1 MVCLSL
7 GNLKSQFVPYISREN
22 FKPRRGASHAY
33 IRQESIA
40 LKRLRKFVV
49 GLIAALTLTTGSMGT
64 LTPTVTAHA
73 ATTSTSSTVNL
84 KAKAGIAVDAK
95 TGQILYEK
103 NGSQALPVA
112 SMTKLLS
119 IYLVLQAVH
128 DGQLKWDQKITI
140 SKPIAKIAQ
149 DTNLSNVPLRAG
161 HSYTVKSLYQASLI
175 YSANGAIEALGGA
188 VAGSPHAFVTKMRA
202 QAKKLGMTNAKI
214 YNACGLTNKQ
224 VGSLGYS
231 NVAGSTEN
239 AWSAED
245 QAKLSVA
252 LLNKYPEVL
261 QTTKIAK
268 LWFEKGT
275 KDATKMDN
283 WNWMLKGLSAAYT
296 KLHVDGLKTG
306 TSDAAGANFTGTANN
321 DNHRIVTV
329 VLHAAHKS
337 ETDQSRFQQTQK
349 MMSYVYNNYKT
360 VTYKAGSQITGA
372 KSVTT
377 HDAKAKTAKTALAND
392 VQLWIKTDQV
402 ASNITAK
409 PQLKAGMV
417 QKGALE
423 APVSKNQQ
431 IGTAN
436 LSLKGDQLGFLGNTK
451 TVKVPLKVTQAVEK
465 ANVFVR
471 LWRSIVAL
479 F

>member
-1 MVCLSL
+1 M
-7 GNLKSQFVPYISREN
+7 
-22 FKPRRGASHAY
+22 
-33 IRQESIA
+33 
-40 LKRLRKFVV
+40 KRLRKFIV
-49 GLIAALTLTTGSMGT
+49 GLIAAVTLTTGGLSAA
-64 LTPTVTAHA
+64 TPAVTAHA
-73 ATTSTSSTVNL
+73 ATSTSSTVNL

-128 DGQLKWDQKITI
+128 SGKLKWDQKVTI
-140 SKPIAKIAQ
+140 SKDIAKIAKN
-149 DTNLSNVPLRAG
+149 TNLSNVPLRAG
-161 HSYTVKSLYQASLI
+161 HSYTVKALYQASLI
-175 YSANGAIEALGGA
+175 YSANGAVEALGSA
-188 VAGSPHAFVTKMRA
+188 VAGSPHAFVTQMRA
-202 QAKKLGMTNAKI
+202 TAKKLGMTDAKI

-224 VGSLGYS
+224 VGNLGYS
-231 NVAGSTEN
+231 NLAGSTEN

-245 QAKLSVA
+245 QAKLAVA

-261 QTTKIAK
+261 NTTKITK
-268 LWFEKGT
+268 MWFEKGT
-275 KDATKMDN
+275 NDATKMEN
-283 WNWMLKGLSAAYT
+283 WNWMLKGLSASYS

-321 DNHRIVTV
+321 GNNRIITV

-337 ETDQSRFQQTQK
+337 ETDPSRFQQTQK
-349 MMSYVYNNYKT
+349 MMSYVYNNFKT
-360 VTYKAGSQITGA
+360 VSYQAGTSVKGA
-372 KSVTT
+372 KTVTT
-377 HDAKAKTAKTALAND
+377 HDAKEKTAKTALAND
-392 VQLWIKTDQV
+392 VKLWIRNDQV
-402 ASNITAK
+402 ASNVTAK
-409 PQLKAGMV
+409 TQLKRSLS

-423 APVSKNQQ
+423 APVAKNQQ

-451 TVKVPLKVTQAVEK
+451 VTKVPLKVTQSVEK

>member
-1 MVCLSL
+1 M
-7 GNLKSQFVPYISREN
+7 
-22 FKPRRGASHAY
+22 
-33 IRQESIA
+33 
-40 LKRLRKFVV
+40 KRLRKFIV
-49 GLIAALTLTTGSMGT
+49 GLIAAVTLTTSGLSAG
-64 LTPTVTAHA
+64 LTPTVTAQA
-73 ATTSTSSTVNL
+73 ATTSTTSTVNL

-128 DGQLKWDQKITI
+128 NGKLKWDQKITI
-140 SKPIAKIAQ
+140 SKPIAKIAKN
-149 DTNLSNVPLRAG
+149 TNLSNVPLRAG

-175 YSANGAIEALGGA
+175 YSANGAIEALGA
-188 VAGSPHAFVTKMRA
+188 VVAGSPHAFVDQMKA
-202 QAKKLGMTNAKI
+202 QAKKLGMTDVKI

-231 NVAGSTEN
+231 NVKGSAEN
-239 AWSAED
+239 QWSAED
-245 QAKLSVA
+245 QAKLAVA
-252 LLNKYPEVL
+252 LVNKYPEVL
-261 QTTKIAK
+261 NTTKIAK
-268 LWFEKGT
+268 MWFEKGT
-275 KDATKMDN
+275 QDATKMEN
-283 WNWMLKGLSAAYT
+283 WNWMLKGLTASYS

-321 DNHRIVTV
+321 NGNRIITV

-337 ETDQSRFQQTQK
+337 ETDASRFQQTQK
-349 MMSYVYNNYKT
+349 MMSYVYNNFKT
-360 VTYKAGSQITGA
+360 VTYHAGQSVTGA

-377 HDAKAKTAKTALAND
+377 NDAKEKTAKTALASD
-392 VQLWIKTDQV
+392 VKLWIRNDQV
-402 ASNITAK
+402 ASNVTAK
-409 PQLKAGMV
+409 PQLKASLT
-417 QKGALE
+417 KKDALE
-423 APVSKNQQ
+423 APVAKNQTV
-431 IGTAN
+431 GTAN

-465 ANVFVR
+465 ANIFVR